1 MALLSINQASAAFGD
16 KTIFSNITLSVN
28 KKDKIGI
35 IGANGTGKTTLLS
48 LFKGL
53 LPPKAAV

>member
-35 IGANGTGKTTLLS
+35 IGANGTGKTTLLKI
-48 LFKGL
+48 LNEV
-53 LPPKAAV
+53 LPAEAAV